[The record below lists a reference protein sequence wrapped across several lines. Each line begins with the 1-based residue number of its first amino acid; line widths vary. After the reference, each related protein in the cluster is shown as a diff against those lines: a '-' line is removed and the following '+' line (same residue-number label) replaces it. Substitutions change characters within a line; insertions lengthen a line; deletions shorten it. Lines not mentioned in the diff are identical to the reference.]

1 VADNTQLNIATTA
14 GDFVRNIQKGGAGG
28 PKSSVC
34 IIDISGAGVEVLL
47 TAGQALMAASV
58 PVVIASNQT
67 AIPITDAGGSLT
79 VDGTVTANVG
89 TTGGLALDAT
99 LTGGT
104 QVAQAVGNVAAG
116 SADSGAPVKLGGKI
130 STSIPGAGTNAN
142 RVDAY
147 FDAQG
152 RLGVHIG
159 SGTISATVNTG
170 VGGDGSNFG
179 STPSLQIGGALHNYN
194 GAFYDRARNNH
205 ETTVLASAAR
215 TAAINSADQTNFNA
229 RTLYLTWDIT
239 AAGTGTL
246 TLTIK
251 YKDSLSG
258 KYVTLLASA
267 AQTGVG
273 TVTLKVGPD
282 LTAAANTV
290 AKEALPRVWRAEV
303 TGADG
308 SSWTYSCSA
317 NYTN

>member
-67 AIPITDAGGSLT
+67 AVPVNI
-79 VDGTVTANVG
+79 G

-104 QVAQAVGNVAAG
+104 QLSQAVGNVAAG
-116 SADSGAPVKLGGKI
+116 VADSGAPVKLGGKI

-273 TVTLKVGPD
+273 T
-282 LTAAANTV
+282 AANTV

>member
-1 VADNTQLNIATTA
+1 VADNTVLNPGVG
-14 GDFVRNIQKGGAGG
+14 GDTVRSVQKGT

-47 TAGQALMAASV
+47 TAGQQTMAASV

-67 AIPITDAGGSLT
+67 AVPVNI
-79 VDGTVTANVG
+79 G

-104 QVAQAVGNVAAG
+104 QLSQAVGNVAAG
-116 SADSGAPVKLGGKI
+116 VADSGAPVKLGGKI

>member
-1 VADNTQLNIATTA
+1 VADNIQLNA
-14 GDFVRNIQKGGAGG
+14 G
-28 PKSSVC
+28 S
-34 IIDISGAGVEVLL
+34 
-47 TAGQALMAASV
+47 
-58 PVVIASNQT
+58 
-67 AIPITDAGGSLT
+67 GGSVVATDDIGGVHYPLSKLAFGALDSVTLVSAANPLPVT
-79 VDGTVTANVG
+79 VLGTVTANVG

-99 LTGGT
+99 LTGGA
-104 QVAQAVGNVAAG
+104 QVSQAVGNVAAG

-159 SGTISATVNTG
+159 SGTTSVVVNTG
-170 VGGDGSNFG
+170 AGVDGANLG
-179 STPSLQIGGALHNYN
+179 STPSLQVAATLQIFN
-194 GAFYDRARNNH
+194 GAVYDRLRNNH
-205 ETTVLASAAR
+205 EVTVLASAAR
-215 TAAINSADQTNFNA
+215 TAAINSGDQTNYNA

-239 AAGTGTL
+239 AAATGTL

-303 TGADG
+303 TGSDG
-308 SSWTYSCSA
+308 SSWTYSVSA
-317 NYTN
+317 NYTL

>member
-1 VADNTQLNIATTA
+1 VADNTRLNPGAL
-14 GDFVRNIQKGGAGG
+14 GDLVRNVQKGGTDG
-28 PKSSVC
+28 PKSSAC
-34 IIDISGAGVEVLL
+34 IIDVGGAGVEVLL
-47 TAGQALMAASV
+47 TAGQQTMAASL

-67 AIPITDAGGSLT
+67 AVP
-79 VDGTVTANVG
+79 VNVG

-99 LTGGT
+99 LTGGG
-104 QVAQAVGNVAAG
+104 QVSQAVGNVAAG
-116 SADSGAPVKLGGKI
+116 SADSGAPVKLGGKV

-159 SGTISATVNTG
+159 AGGTAA
-170 VGGDGSNFG
+170 DGQNFG
-179 STPSLQIGGALHNYN
+179 STPNLQIGGALHVYN
-194 GAFYDRARNNH
+194 GNFYDRLRNNH
-205 ETTVLASAAR
+205 EVTVFASAAR
-215 TAAINSADQTNFNA
+215 TANINSGDQFNYNS

-239 AAGTGTL
+239 AAATGTL

-267 AQTGVG
+267 AQAGTG

-290 AKEALPRVWRAEV
+290 AKEGLPRVWRAEV
-303 TGADG
+303 TGSDG

-317 NYTN
+317 NYML

>member
-1 VADNTQLNIATTA
+1 VADNTRLNPGAL
-14 GDFVRNIQKGGAGG
+14 GDLVRNVQKGGADG
-28 PKSSVC
+28 PKTSACV
-34 IIDISGAGVEVLL
+34 IDISGAGVEVLL
-47 TAGQALMAASV
+47 TAGQQTMAASL

-67 AIPITDAGGSLT
+67 AVP
-79 VDGTVTANVG
+79 VNVG

-99 LTGGT
+99 LTGGG
-104 QVAQAVGNVAAG
+104 QVSQAVGNVAAG

-159 SGTISATVNTG
+159 SGTLSTTVNTG
-170 VGGDGSNFG
+170 VGGDGINLG
-179 STPSLQIGGALHNYN
+179 SIPSLQIGGALHVYN
-194 GAFYDRARNNH
+194 GGFFDRLRNNH
-205 ETTVLASAAR
+205 EVTVFASAAR
-215 TAAINSADQTNFNA
+215 TANINSGDQFNYNS

-239 AAGTGTL
+239 AAATGTL

-267 AQTGVG
+267 AQAGTG

-303 TGADG
+303 TGSDG

-317 NYTN
+317 NYML